1 MNAVH
6 DGLIPDF
13 VAELRAAI
21 DEVTATRSADP
32 IAGDRGAYGTVE

>member
-1 MNAVH
+1 VH

-21 DEVTATRSADP
+21 DEVAANRSAATPSD
-32 IAGDRGAYGTVE
+32 GDRGAYGTVE